1 VSAPTTT
8 PLASLIEL
16 IAELPA
22 RGALLSRTLE
32 LDETWGDGALHEFA
46 VSYEAARPG
55 GTVAA
60 ARKQFDRAVELA
72 HGRHLGVFV
81 SWAEGPLVD
90 AQKCDEFEQVL
101 RRVLEADPA
110 ASPDD
115 PLANTIAQRRAK
127 LLLAHADD
135 LFD

>member
-8 PLASLIEL
+8 PLASL
-16 IAELPA
+16 
-22 RGALLSRTLE
+22 
-32 LDETWGDGALHEFA
+32 
-46 VSYEAARPG
+46 
-55 GTVAA
+55 
-60 ARKQFDRAVELA
+60 
-72 HGRHLGVFV
+72 
-81 SWAEGPLVD
+81 VD
-90 AQKCDEFEQVL
+90 